1 MRLGDK
7 VSVDSGI
14 HRGEYTVAALPKF
27 KVVPI
32 EAMPHEVQ
40 VFFDDR
46 DALLFRSPVALL
58 SFIRD
63 LGVAFDK
70 AWPEYRI

>member
-1 MRLGDK
+1 M
-7 VSVDSGI
+7 
-14 HRGEYTVAALPKF
+14 EKF

-32 EAMPHEVQ
+32 EAMPREVQ
-40 VFFDDR
+40 VFFDER
-46 DALLFRSPVALL
+46 DALLFKDPVALL

>member
-1 MRLGDK
+1 M
-7 VSVDSGI
+7 
-14 HRGEYTVAALPKF
+14 EEF

-40 VFFDDR
+40 VYFDER

-63 LGVAFDK
+63 LGAAFDK